1 MTSHSLW
8 LRWWAALLLVLG
20 LVAPAMAQRGGDDGA
35 YQILSARYGTREG
48 NVDVTDRLRDLA
60 RRDVGIRVSND
71 TFGVDPHRNH
81 PKMLRIHARDPR
93 GRTRTFEY
101 PEGSYVD
108 GNQFTAWSSGSWGQ
122 GGGSGN
128 WNGHPGNGRPDDG
141 RDDGEFRILQA
152 VYGTPEHHVDV
163 TRRLR
168 DLARSDRAI
177 ELSND
182 TFGVDPH
189 RGQRKTLRIYVR
201 ARDGQTRLFEYP
213 EGSTIDGARFTGWGG
228 GNWGNE
234 GWNGGWNGNGG
245 GNQGNFGGSGGSYPQ
260 PGFGGSGGSYPQPGF
275 GGGLEIVNAVY
286 GAGNRAVDM
295 TDRLRAQ
302 VQGDRLSVRVE
313 NDLAGYDP
321 APGTPKMLWVTYRV
335 NGREYRVNVRE
346 SDYLRLP

>member
-20 LVAPAMAQRGGDDGA
+20 LMAPAMAQRGGDDGT
-35 YQILSARYGTREG
+35 YQILSASYGTRDG
-48 NVDVTDRLRDLA
+48 SVDVTDRLRELA

-71 TFGVDPHRNH
+71 TFGVDPHRGQH
-81 PKMLRIHARDPR
+81 KVLRIYARDPR

-122 GGGSGN
+122 GGGNGN
-128 WNGHPGNGRPDDG
+128 WNTYPGSGRPDDG

-168 DLARSDRAI
+168 DLARSDRVI
-177 ELSND
+177 ELTND
-182 TFGVDPH
+182 TFGIDPH
-189 RGQRKTLRIYVR
+189 RGHRKTLRIHVR
-201 ARDGQTRLFEYP
+201 GRDGQTRLFEYP

-245 GNQGNFGGSGGSYPQ
+245 GNPG
-260 PGFGGSGGSYPQPGF
+260 GFGGSGGSYPQPGM
-275 GGGLEIVNAVY
+275 GGGLEIVHAVY
-286 GAGNRAVDM
+286 GVGNRAVDM
-295 TDRLRAQ
+295 TDRLRSM
-302 VQGDRLSVRVE
+302 VHGDRLSARVDNE
-313 NDLAGYDP
+313 LAGYDP
-321 APGTPKMLWVTYRV
+321 APGTQKMLWVTYRLH
-335 NGREYRVNVRE
+335 GREYRVSVRE
-346 SDYLRLP
+346 TDYLRIP